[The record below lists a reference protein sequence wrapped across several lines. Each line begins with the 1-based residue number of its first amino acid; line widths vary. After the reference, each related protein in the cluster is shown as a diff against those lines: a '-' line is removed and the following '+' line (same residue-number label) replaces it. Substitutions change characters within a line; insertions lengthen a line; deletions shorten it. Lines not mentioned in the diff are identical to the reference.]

1 LSLVKKEAAIMIKDQ
16 EAMDK
21 LLPEAIRIIDDE
33 EKRRNL
39 SINIAEIG
47 KPDSAKV
54 IAEEVLKMARK
65 K

>member
-1 LSLVKKEAAIMIKDQ
+1 
-16 EAMDK
+16 MDK